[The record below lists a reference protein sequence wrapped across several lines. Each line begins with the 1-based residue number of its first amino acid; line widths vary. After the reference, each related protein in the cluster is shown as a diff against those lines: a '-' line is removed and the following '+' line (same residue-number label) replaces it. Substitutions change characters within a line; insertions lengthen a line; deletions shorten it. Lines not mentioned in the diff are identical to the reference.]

1 MNIVDEICCSKFLLL
16 PIWKTLQLIIFV
28 RRFLFGD
35 SPRLSSTG
43 VAIDIKDLLQV
54 VLASRPLT
62 TSLHNGLGHGTD
74 AGTLVVADHSQPLRH
89 LVDLAR
95 LQTFHRRVDST
106 STGTSTRTSVLHGA
120 AVRCLPAGNHPRV
133 LVQYG
138 DHSLWG
144 GLAGLYDRI
153 GTEQS

>member
-28 RRFLFGD
+28 RRFLFRD
-35 SPRLSSTG
+35 SPRLSSAG

-54 VLASRPLT
+54 VLAS
-62 TSLHNGLGHGTD
+62 SLHNGLGHGTD
-74 AGTLVVADHSQPLRH
+74 AGALVVADHSQPLRH

-133 LVQYG
+133 LVQHG

>member
-28 RRFLFGD
+28 RRFLFRD
-35 SPRLSSTG
+35 SPRLSSAG
-43 VAIDIKDLLQV
+43 VAIDIKV
-54 VLASRPLT
+54 VLASSPLT
-62 TSLHNGLGHGTD
+62 TSLHNRLGYGTD
-74 AGTLVVADHSQPLRH
+74 AGPLVVADHSQPLRH

-106 STGTSTRTSVLHGA
+106 SPGTSTWTSILHGA

>member
-28 RRFLFGD
+28 RRFLFRD
-35 SPRLSSTG
+35 SPRLASTG

-54 VLASRPLT
+54 VLPSSPLT

-74 AGTLVVADHSQPLRH
+74 AGPLVVADHGQPLRH

-95 LQTFHRRVDST
+95 LQTFYRRVDST

-153 GTEQS
+153 GTKQS

>member
-28 RRFLFGD
+28 RRFLFRD
-35 SPRLSSTG
+35 SPRLSSAG

-54 VLASRPLT
+54 VLAS
-62 TSLHNGLGHGTD
+62 SLHNGLGHGTD

-106 STGTSTRTSVLHGA
+106 SPGTSTRTSVLHGA

-144 GLAGLYDRI
+144 GLAGLYDGI

>member
-1 MNIVDEICCSKFLLL
+1 MKFVVAKIYPYLFGRLYNSIIVG
-16 PIWKTLQLIIFV
+16 
-28 RRFLFGD
+28 RFLFRD
-35 SPRLSSTG
+35 SSRLSSAG

-54 VLASRPLT
+54 VLASGPLT

-74 AGTLVVADHSQPLRH
+74 AGPLVVADHSQPLRH

-133 LVQYG
+133 LVEHG

-144 GLAGLYDRI
+144 WLAGLYDRI

>member
-1 MNIVDEICCSKFLLL
+1 MNIVGEICCSKFLLL
-16 PIWKTLQLIIFV
+16 PFWKTLQLIIFV
-28 RRFLFGD
+28 RRFLFRD
-35 SPRLSSTG
+35 SPRLSSAG

-54 VLASRPLT
+54 VLASDSLT

-74 AGTLVVADHSQPLRH
+74 AGPLVVADHGQPLRH

-106 STGTSTRTSVLHGA
+106 STGTSTRTSILHGA

-133 LVQYG
+133 LVQHG